1 MIFGQDSILD
11 HHYMPGWKDDLTGY
25 SAAAICSDASYL
37 WWKSANR
44 NRLGS
49 REVSDRLLMT
59 GYNSDWQII
68 DVFSAQTRHQ
78 ARLLFVF

>member
-1 MIFGQDSILD
+1 MHEL
-11 HHYMPGWKDDLTGY
+11 KDDLTGY
-25 SAAAICSDASYL
+25 SVVATCSNASDL
-37 WWKSANR
+37 WWKSVNR
-44 NRLGS
+44 NRLES